1 MKEIIPLK
9 KDIIFKTKIGEITN
23 ISLEHDYKILDDLVE
38 GEVNINGTYKMTE
51 ASVIDEEFEY
61 KVPFGIAISKKVDKD
76 TIKIDIDDF
85 KYDINKDVLKVNID
99 LLLTCDELEEKEEVK
114 EEVKEE
120 EPDDLDNYL
129 NDYFKDEIV
138 IPETKTESIEPI
150 INDIDIDNNISNI
163 TNTIINNENKYYTY
177 KIYILREG
185 DTIETICNKY
195 NISKE
200 ELSLYNS
207 LTDLK
212 IGDKIIIP
220 EINE

>member
-99 LLLTCDELEEKEEVK
+99 LLLTCDELEEKEEV
-114 EEVKEE
+114 
-120 EPDDLDNYL
+120 DDLDNYL

>member
-99 LLLTCDELEEKEEVK
+99 LLLTCDELEEKEEVTK
-114 EEVKEE
+114 EIKE

-212 IGDKIIIP
+212 TGDKIIIP

>member
-114 EEVKEE
+114 EE

-177 KIYILREG
+177 KIHILREG

>member
-38 GEVNINGTYKMTE
+38 GEVNINGTYKMIE

-99 LLLTCDELEEKEEVK
+99 LLLTCDELEKKTEDIKNEI
-114 EEVKEE
+114 EE
-120 EPDDLDNYL
+120 EPDELDDYL
-129 NDYFKDEIV
+129 NNYFKDDMELPKEV
-138 IPETKTESIEPI
+138 EKTVEPV
-150 INDIDIDNNISNI
+150 INDIDIENNISNI

-185 DTIETICNKY
+185 DTVDTICNKY
-195 NISKE
+195 NITKE
-200 ELSLYNS
+200 ELSMYNTLS
-207 LTDLK
+207 DLK

-220 EINE
+220 EVNE

>member
-9 KDIIFKTKIGEITN
+9 KDIIFKTKIGEIIN
-23 ISLEHDYKILDDLVE
+23 ISLEHDYKIFDDLVE

-99 LLLTCDELEEKEEVK
+99 LLLTCDELEKKTEDIKNEI
-114 EEVKEE
+114 EE
-120 EPDDLDNYL
+120 EPNELDDYL
-129 NDYFKDEIV
+129 NNYFKDDMELPKEV
-138 IPETKTESIEPI
+138 EKTVEPV
-150 INDIDIDNNISNI
+150 INDIDIENNISNI

-185 DTIETICNKY
+185 DTVDTICNKY
-195 NISKE
+195 NITKE
-200 ELSLYNS
+200 ELSMYNTLS
-207 LTDLK
+207 DLK

-220 EINE
+220 EVNE

>member
-99 LLLTCDELEEKEEVK
+99 LLLTCDELKEK

>member
-99 LLLTCDELEEKEEVK
+99 LLLTCDELEEKEE
-114 EEVKEE
+114 

>member
-99 LLLTCDELEEKEEVK
+99 LLLTCDELEEKEETK
-114 EEVKEE
+114 E

>member
-99 LLLTCDELEEKEEVK
+99 LLLTCDELEEE

>member
-99 LLLTCDELEEKEEVK
+99 LLLTCDELEEKEEVTK
-114 EEVKEE
+114 EIKE

-129 NDYFKDEIV
+129 NDYFKDEII

-212 IGDKIIIP
+212 TGDKIIIP

>member
-61 KVPFGIAISKKVDKD
+61 KVPFGIAISRKVDKD

-99 LLLTCDELEEKEEVK
+99 LLLTCDELEEKEET
-114 EEVKEE
+114 KEE

>member
-61 KVPFGIAISKKVDKD
+61 KVLFGIAISKKVDKD

-99 LLLTCDELEEKEEVK
+99 LLLTCDELEKKTEDIKNEI
-114 EEVKEE
+114 EE
-120 EPDDLDNYL
+120 EPDELDDYL
-129 NDYFKDEIV
+129 NNYFKDDMELPKEV
-138 IPETKTESIEPI
+138 EKTVEPV
-150 INDIDIDNNISNI
+150 INDIDIENNISNI

-185 DTIETICNKY
+185 DTVDTICNKY
-195 NISKE
+195 NITKE
-200 ELSLYNS
+200 ELSMYNTLS
-207 LTDLK
+207 DLK

-220 EINE
+220 EVNE

>member
-99 LLLTCDELEEKEEVK
+99 LLLTCDELEKKTEDIKNEI
-114 EEVKEE
+114 EE
-120 EPDDLDNYL
+120 EPYELDDYL
-129 NDYFKDEIV
+129 NNYFKDDMELPKEV
-138 IPETKTESIEPI
+138 EKTVEPV
-150 INDIDIDNNISNI
+150 INDIDIENNISNI

-185 DTIETICNKY
+185 DTVDTICNKY
-195 NISKE
+195 NITKE
-200 ELSLYNS
+200 ELSMYNTLS
-207 LTDLK
+207 DLK

-220 EINE
+220 EVNE

>member
-99 LLLTCDELEEKEEVK
+99 LLLTCDELEEKEEEK

>member
-99 LLLTCDELEEKEEVK
+99 LLLTCDELEKKTEDIKNEI
-114 EEVKEE
+114 EE
-120 EPDDLDNYL
+120 EPDELDDYL
-129 NDYFKDEIV
+129 NNYFKDDMELPKEV
-138 IPETKTESIEPI
+138 EKTVEPVM
-150 INDIDIDNNISNI
+150 NDIDIENNISNI

-185 DTIETICNKY
+185 DTVDIICNKY
-195 NISKE
+195 NITKE
-200 ELSLYNS
+200 ELSMYNTLS
-207 LTDLK
+207 DLK

-220 EINE
+220 EVNE

>member
-61 KVPFGIAISKKVDKD
+61 KVPFGIAISKKVNKD

-99 LLLTCDELEEKEEVK
+99 LLLTCDELEEKEEV
-114 EEVKEE
+114 
-120 EPDDLDNYL
+120 DDLDNYL

>member
-99 LLLTCDELEEKEEVK
+99 LLLTCDELEEKEEVTK
-114 EEVKEE
+114 EIKE